1 MDRRTFLAAP
11 ATLFSAQSAVRVV
24 ALPAEEYVFPPE
36 GHAYRENGA
45 AHRIWRSTLEAAP
58 DLVIVHGRSAT
69 GFANALEKRG
79 IPARVVDSEEE
90 ARLTGTARVP
100 HSAARRDMIRRLS
113 RSPRQMATQLSGK
126 YGSALQNV
134 VYIEAFAVLGHLRLG
149 RQGHVAALLEPY
161 LSGQKDSLAK
171 PTASHYSGHLLMA
184 EYARKTRDKRA
195 ADLAVSAARRAIE
208 QPLDNEMSDSVFMVC
223 PILAAAATLS
233 QEDASFA
240 NAAASH
246 YDRMEKLCRR
256 TDGVWRHSPLS
267 DAAWGRG
274 NAFPLLGLALT
285 LSYLPKSDPAFERLL
300 GAYSSLADR
309 LATHQDGAGLWRQV
323 IDRSDSYAEF
333 SATSM
338 IALALERGMRRGWLP
353 RAKYSPAVARAWNAV
368 KRRTSLEGELMD
380 VCEST
385 GKQTSVEAYFNRE
398 AIFGPDPRGGA
409 MALMLSTELAG
420 HA

>member
-1 MDRRTFLAAP
+1 
-11 ATLFSAQSAVRVV
+11 
-24 ALPAEEYVFPPE
+24 
-36 GHAYRENGA
+36 
-45 AHRIWRSTLEAAP
+45 
-58 DLVIVHGRSAT
+58 LVIVHGRNAA

-90 ARLTGTARVP
+90 ARRIGTARVP
-100 HSAARRDMIRRLS
+100 QSAARRDMIQRLS
-113 RSPRQMATQLSGK
+113 RSPRNFAVQLSAK
-126 YGSALQNV
+126 YGNALQNI
-134 VYIEAFAVLGHLRLG
+134 VYIEAFSAWGHLRLG
-149 RQGHVAALLEPY
+149 RRGHVAALLEPY

-171 PTASHYSGHLLMA
+171 PTASHYSGHVLLA

-195 ADLAVSAARRAIE
+195 GDLAITAARRAIE

-223 PILAAAATLS
+223 PILAAASTLS
-233 QEDASFA
+233 GDGATFVK
-240 NAAASH
+240 AAEAH

-274 NAFPLLGLALT
+274 NAFPLLGLGLT
-285 LSYLPKSDPAFERLL
+285 LSYVPKSDPSFRRLMTAYNDLAERLAPL
-300 GAYSSLADR
+300 
-309 LATHQDGAGLWRQV
+309 QDGAGLWHQV
-323 IDRSDSYAEF
+323 IDRPDSYAEF
-333 SATSM
+333 SATAM
-338 IALALERGMRRGWLP
+338 IALALERGIRRAWLP
-353 RAKYSPAVARAWNAV
+353 RAKYSPVVARAWNAV

-398 AIFGPDPRGGA
+398 AMLGTDPRGGA

-420 HA
+420 LA